1 MFQNLP
7 FLARFTLILPF
18 SASFDKYASIKLVK
32 TCRKRQ
38 VLQKLTTKV
47 DPQSSTEFSCPN
59 KKYPHDR
66 QIISFLMVPVIR
78 VLHVLFL
85 CYTKSCR
92 KRQVLSNSIFKN
104 LPKTA
109 SFIKFNESFGKTCRF
124 WQVLK
129 HCHFR
134 QSTRLLKLISN

>member
-18 SASFDKYASIKLVK
+18 SASFDKICFHQNWCK

-38 VLQKLTTKV
+38 VLLKLTTKM
-47 DPQSSTEFSCPN
+47 DPQTSTEFSCSN
-59 KKYPHDR
+59 KKYPHNH
-66 QIISFLMVPVIR
+66 QIISFLMVPIIR

-85 CYTKSCR
+85 CYTKTCQ

-109 SFIKFNESFGKTCRF
+109 SFIKFNGSFGKTCRF
-124 WQVLK
+124 GK
-129 HCHFR
+129 F
-134 QSTRLLKLISN
+134 